1 MKLGESCYFDS
12 WGSWV
17 FEEEVGSFSGPKR
30 PEKQPQQ
37 QPHGFGH
44 VRLWAERDLVLFLK
58 VTHFESRLCSD
69 QMNFLLDMA
78 MNLGFRQTPKN
89 QAWLGLKLSWG
100 SFSGNGWLLDDS
112 WMTKWVVS
120 MWATDLGDAGDD
132 PNMSRPEDF
141 NDTVHHRSWAP
152 GFFKDLPGGA
162 WSQWAWRYHTK
173 GLMPCSRL
181 EGCTEF
187 WCHTSGFKGLPKVAR
202 LVIWPSKRQES
213 SWWCKVYRWTTH
225 IQSVQGLESPGD
237 FFLHLASCS
246 VKQAFQSRCG
256 HWPKFPSWF
265 ALRRWGMLR
274 TIYGKLSR
282 NKACFASDR
291 APKSFSYR
299 SPIIVRRFIDPD
311 WGNFLNN
318 IFIIFWL
325 VLSSPDSQNPKIE
338 QLSIGEYRWIFCGH
352 FEKGEITSGCP
363 ENGVTVSLFRWV
375 RWFLNGSTRQIF
387 TLRDLG
393 PLGLKF
399 CPSRNHWV

>member
-1 MKLGESCYFDS
+1 
-12 WGSWV
+12 
-17 FEEEVGSFSGPKR
+17 
-30 PEKQPQQ
+30 
-37 QPHGFGH
+37 
-44 VRLWAERDLVLFLK
+44 
-58 VTHFESRLCSD
+58 
-69 QMNFLLDMA
+69 
-78 MNLGFRQTPKN
+78 
-89 QAWLGLKLSWG
+89 
-100 SFSGNGWLLDDS
+100 
-112 WMTKWVVS
+112 

-237 FFLHLASCS
+237 FFLHLAIA
-246 VKQAFQSRCG
+246 VLWNR
-256 HWPKFPSWF
+256 PSKVGVAIGRSSHP

-299 SPIIVRRFIDPD
+299 SPIIVRRFMLYSQYGIDLE
-311 WGNFLNN
+311 GHYIYIFLNH
-318 IFIIFWL
+318 FL
-325 VLSSPDSQNPKIE
+325 V
-338 QLSIGEYRWIFCGH
+338 
-352 FEKGEITSGCP
+352 
-363 ENGVTVSLFRWV
+363 GVKF
-375 RWFLNGSTRQIF
+375 TR
-387 TLRDLG
+387 
-393 PLGLKF
+393 
-399 CPSRNHWV
+399 